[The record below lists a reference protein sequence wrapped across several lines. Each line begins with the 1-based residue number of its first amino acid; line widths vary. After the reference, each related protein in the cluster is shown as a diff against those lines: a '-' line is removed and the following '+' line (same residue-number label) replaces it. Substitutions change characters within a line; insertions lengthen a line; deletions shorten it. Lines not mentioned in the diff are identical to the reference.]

1 MSKTSLG
8 SIRGLKF
15 KMNLEILMSCLREEV
30 ALKVL
35 SPLVSL
41 VEIGTMGNFLWVPEV
56 VVVVVKMVIK

>member
-1 MSKTSLG
+1 MSKTSLV
-8 SIRGLKF
+8 SRRGFKF
-15 KMNLEILMSCLREEV
+15 KMNLEILMSGLREEV